1 MQAAAVLRFILRRLA
16 IAIPLL
22 LIVSFGVF
30 ALVHLAPGDPVRA
43 LLGSRASDPA
53 TLAAIRERYHLN
65 DPFIVQ
71 YGKWLWQ
78 VLQGDLGRSI
88 QGSQLVTSA
97 IRQRLGLTIFLGLMS
112 SFLVLFFGILL
123 GMLAGF
129 RRGTRLDRGVVMFGV
144 FGISSPAFVTGIL
157 LLYLFGVVLGWFPIF
172 GAGRGFLDRFWHLTL
187 PAVALALSIM
197 AIVVKITRA
206 AVIQELDKDYVVFAR
221 ARGLSPLRI
230 VFGYVLRNA
239 LIPVVT
245 AAGLIIVGLVANAI
259 YVEVTFALPGL
270 GSLTVEAVQRRDI
283 PLIQGT
289 TLVFSAFVILLNLL
303 IDLAYTLIDPRI
315 RFGTG
320 AVMTPAAG
328 APEAGAGRR
337 GTAPHPRHHPAG
349 HAADCDRGRLRP
361 LRRGDRAGFTRHAAP
376 ARRRQAALGGLPGGD
391 RSARPRR
398 ALPRHPWRL
407 DRAGGSHRDRRR
419 RLLHRHLA
427 RPSLGLSR
435 RAGRFG
441 DHALGRFHVR
451 PARAAGGHR
460 RGRRRRRRLLDRG
473 ARADRPLHRPRYP
486 HRAQRGA
493 GAAAAALYRRRP
505 LARHLA
511 RRASC
516 SSISCPMCCRIVL
529 AYVLLDFAFALV
541 NLAGLSFLGLGV
553 QPGTPD
559 WGRML
564 FENRNILFSNPVA
577 LLLPA
582 AMIILTAVS
591 MNLIGDWLFERCA
604 K

>member
-1 MQAAAVLRFILRRLA
+1 MQGTAVLHFVLRRLA

-129 RRGTRLDRGVVMFGV
+129 RRGSRLDRGVVMFGV

-157 LLYLFGVVLGWFPIF
+157 LLYLFGVVIGWFPIF

-289 TLVFSAFVILLNLL
+289 TLVFAAFVILLNLL
-303 IDLAYTLIDPRI
+303 IDLAYILIDPRI
-315 RFGTG
+315 RF
-320 AVMTPAAG
+320 
-328 APEAGAGRR
+328 ER
-337 GTAPHPRHHPAG
+337 
-349 HAADCDRGRLRP
+349 
-361 LRRGDRAGFTRHAAP
+361 
-376 ARRRQAALGGLPGGD
+376 
-391 RSARPRR
+391 
-398 ALPRHPWRL
+398 
-407 DRAGGSHRDRRR
+407 
-419 RLLHRHLA
+419 
-427 RPSLGLSR
+427 
-435 RAGRFG
+435 
-441 DHALGRFHVR
+441 
-451 PARAAGGHR
+451 
-460 RGRRRRRRLLDRG
+460 
-473 ARADRPLHRPRYP
+473 
-486 HRAQRGA
+486 
-493 GAAAAALYRRRP
+493 
-505 LARHLA
+505 
-511 RRASC
+511 
-516 SSISCPMCCRIVL
+516 
-529 AYVLLDFAFALV
+529 
-541 NLAGLSFLGLGV
+541 V
-553 QPGTPD
+553 Q
-559 WGRML
+559 
-564 FENRNILFSNPVA
+564 S
-577 LLLPA
+577 
-582 AMIILTAVS
+582 
-591 MNLIGDWLFERCA
+591 
-604 K
+604 

>member
-1 MQAAAVLRFILRRLA
+1 MQGAAVLHFILRRLA

-78 VLQGDLGRSI
+78 VLHGDLGRSI
-88 QGSQLVTSA
+88 QGSQLITSA
-97 IRQRLGLTIFLGLMS
+97 IRQRLGLTVFLGLMS
-112 SFLVLFFGILL
+112 SVLVLFFGILL

-129 RRGTRLDRGVVMFGV
+129 RRGSRLDRGVVMFGV

-157 LLYLFGVVLGWFPIF
+157 LLYLFGVVIGWFPIF

-206 AVIQELDKDYVVFAR
+206 SVIQELDKDYVVFAR

-270 GSLTVEAVQRRDI
+270 GSLTIEAVQRRDI

-289 TLVFSAFVILLNLL
+289 TLFFSAFVILLNLL
-303 IDLAYTLIDPRI
+303 VDLAYILIDPRI
-315 RFGTG
+315 RF
-320 AVMTPAAG
+320 
-328 APEAGAGRR
+328 ER
-337 GTAPHPRHHPAG
+337 
-349 HAADCDRGRLRP
+349 
-361 LRRGDRAGFTRHAAP
+361 
-376 ARRRQAALGGLPGGD
+376 
-391 RSARPRR
+391 
-398 ALPRHPWRL
+398 
-407 DRAGGSHRDRRR
+407 
-419 RLLHRHLA
+419 
-427 RPSLGLSR
+427 
-435 RAGRFG
+435 
-441 DHALGRFHVR
+441 
-451 PARAAGGHR
+451 
-460 RGRRRRRRLLDRG
+460 
-473 ARADRPLHRPRYP
+473 
-486 HRAQRGA
+486 
-493 GAAAAALYRRRP
+493 
-505 LARHLA
+505 
-511 RRASC
+511 
-516 SSISCPMCCRIVL
+516 
-529 AYVLLDFAFALV
+529 
-541 NLAGLSFLGLGV
+541 V
-553 QPGTPD
+553 Q
-559 WGRML
+559 
-564 FENRNILFSNPVA
+564 S
-577 LLLPA
+577 
-582 AMIILTAVS
+582 
-591 MNLIGDWLFERCA
+591 
-604 K
+604 

>member
-1 MQAAAVLRFILRRLA
+1 MQTAAVLRFILRRLA

-129 RRGTRLDRGVVMFGV
+129 RRGSRLDRGVVMFGV

-157 LLYLFGVVLGWFPIF
+157 LLYLFGVVIGWFPIF

-289 TLVFSAFVILLNLL
+289 TLVFAAFVILLNLL
-303 IDLAYTLIDPRI
+303 IDLAYILIDPRI
-315 RFGTG
+315 RF
-320 AVMTPAAG
+320 
-328 APEAGAGRR
+328 ER
-337 GTAPHPRHHPAG
+337 
-349 HAADCDRGRLRP
+349 
-361 LRRGDRAGFTRHAAP
+361 
-376 ARRRQAALGGLPGGD
+376 
-391 RSARPRR
+391 
-398 ALPRHPWRL
+398 
-407 DRAGGSHRDRRR
+407 
-419 RLLHRHLA
+419 
-427 RPSLGLSR
+427 
-435 RAGRFG
+435 
-441 DHALGRFHVR
+441 
-451 PARAAGGHR
+451 
-460 RGRRRRRRLLDRG
+460 
-473 ARADRPLHRPRYP
+473 
-486 HRAQRGA
+486 
-493 GAAAAALYRRRP
+493 
-505 LARHLA
+505 
-511 RRASC
+511 
-516 SSISCPMCCRIVL
+516 
-529 AYVLLDFAFALV
+529 
-541 NLAGLSFLGLGV
+541 V
-553 QPGTPD
+553 Q
-559 WGRML
+559 
-564 FENRNILFSNPVA
+564 S
-577 LLLPA
+577 
-582 AMIILTAVS
+582 
-591 MNLIGDWLFERCA
+591 
-604 K
+604 